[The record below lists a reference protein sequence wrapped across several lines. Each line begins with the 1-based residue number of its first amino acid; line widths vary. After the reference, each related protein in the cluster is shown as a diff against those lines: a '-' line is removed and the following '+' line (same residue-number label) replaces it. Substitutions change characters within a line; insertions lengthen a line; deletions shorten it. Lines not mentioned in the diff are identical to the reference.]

1 MSARARLGKSG
12 RAQWP
17 RLGSP
22 ARPHAVEPAFVD
34 NATHVYDV
42 VNYGDATDTRR
53 VHVACMRPYSAKLEG
68 ASATTETQLREA
80 ARLDVQNGFA
90 VEAIIGHQVREGRLF
105 LQVQW
110 LGFPVEQS
118 SFEPIENL
126 TGCEAYVLEYC
137 TEHADEHALLAEQ
150 RDALKEKRA
159 ALRAERAKRARG
171 ARSTSATSPTP

>member
-1 MSARARLGKSG
+1 M
-12 RAQWP
+12 
-17 RLGSP
+17 P
-22 ARPHAVEPAFVD
+22 AHGVDDNDKYQEPAFVD

-42 VNYGDATDTRR
+42 ANYGDATDTRR
-53 VHVACMRPYSAKLEG
+53 VHVACMRPYCAKLEE
-68 ASATTETQLREA
+68 ASAKTETQLREA
-80 ARLDVQNGFA
+80 ARHDVQNGFA

-105 LQVQW
+105 LRVQW
-110 LGFPVEQS
+110 LVFPVEQAS
-118 SFEPIENL
+118 YEPIESL
-126 TGCEAYVLEYC
+126 SGCEAYVFEYC